1 MTLRETVLIFIMKE
15 YGILNPPALWGWWWD
30 FKSLYRYQKTE
41 RKNAVFCQLGHMH
54 NLLQEYSA

>member
-1 MTLRETVLIFIMKE
+1 MTLRQAVLMFTMKE

-41 RKNAVFCQLGHMH
+41 GKKCSVL
-54 NLLQEYSA
+54 SAGSCT